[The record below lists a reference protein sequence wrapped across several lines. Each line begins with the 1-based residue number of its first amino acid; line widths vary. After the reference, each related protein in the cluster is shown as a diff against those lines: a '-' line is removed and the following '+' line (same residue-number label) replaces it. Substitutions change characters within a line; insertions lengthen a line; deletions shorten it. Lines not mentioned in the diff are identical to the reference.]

1 MLLSLH
7 CRLESYIVQNIVE
20 ELWHKF
26 RNSFLKDTK
35 DFVGIIS
42 QWETLM
48 SSLAM
53 GSNNVRII
61 GVWGTRGMGK
71 TTLARIV
78 FHMVSNRFEACCF
91 LDNVGKVSKKR
102 WSSSTTT
109 TYYSNFG

>member
-26 RNSFLKDTK
+26 RNSFLEDTK

-42 QWETLM
+42 EWETLM

-53 GSNNVRII
+53 GSNNVRNH
-61 GVWGTRGMGK
+61 RGLGDE
-71 TTLARIV
+71 R
-78 FHMVSNRFEACCF
+78 
-91 LDNVGKVSKKR
+91 DG
-102 WSSSTTT
+102 
-109 TYYSNFG
+109 